1 MKNIRTGLMI
11 AAIIGLL
18 GLAEFSQAGTKTNIL
33 QVTAT
38 VIASCNINSVTDI
51 NFGNYDPIS
60 SVPTDAAGSVILQ
73 CAKDT
78 AYKTYIIGTRS
89 MTGGSD
95 TLNFD
100 LYSDAGRTM
109 TFPSDN
115 SGSATNAPDINPI
128 TKIIYGRIPAQQNV
142 GVANYTRML
151 TVTIEY

>member
-1 MKNIRTGLMI
+1 MKHIRTGLMV
-11 AAIIGLL
+11 AAIIGLS
-18 GLAEFSQAGTKTNIL
+18 GLAEFSRAATKTNIL

-38 VIASCNINSVTDI
+38 VIASCNITSVTDI
-51 NFGNYDPIS
+51 AFGNYDPIS
-60 SVPTDAAGSVILQ
+60 PVPTDATGSVTLQ

-78 AYKTYIIGTRS
+78 AYKTYIVGTRT

-95 TLNFD
+95 PLNFE

-115 SGSATNAPDINPI
+115 SGTAVNAPDINPI
-128 TKIIYGRIPAQQNV
+128 TENIYGRIPAQQNV
-142 GVANYTRML
+142 GVANYSRTL

>member
-1 MKNIRTGLMI
+1 MI
-11 AAIIGLL
+11 AIIIGLL
-18 GLAEFSQAGTKTNIL
+18 GLAEFSQAATKTNIL

-51 NFGNYDPIS
+51 AFGNYDPIS
-60 SVPTDAAGSVILQ
+60 SVPTDATGSVILQ

-78 AYKTYIIGTRS
+78 AYKTYIVGTRA

-100 LYSDAGRTM
+100 LYSDAGRTT

-115 SGSATNAPDINPI
+115 SGTATNAPDINPI

-142 GVANYTRML
+142 GVASYSKTL

>member
-1 MKNIRTGLMI
+1 M
-11 AAIIGLL
+11 AAVIIGLL
-18 GLAEFSQAGTKTNIL
+18 SLAQFSQATTKTNIL

-51 NFGNYDPIS
+51 AFGNYDPIS
-60 SVPTDAAGSVILQ
+60 PVPADAAGSVILQ

-78 AYKTYIIGTRS
+78 AYKTYITGTRA

-115 SGSATNAPDINPI
+115 SETATNAPDINPI

-142 GVANYTRML
+142 GVANYSRTL
-151 TVTIEY
+151 TVTVEY